1 MNWLNPYGLLLM
13 GIIMIPNILFA
24 VKQKDS
30 FQNFWQNKAVE
41 TIEQIG
47 RFGCFALMVFNIPHT
62 YKGFWFPAG
71 KTIYLIVNGC
81 LLIAYSVIWAIYF
94 RRNSLF
100 RALSLSILPSLIFL
114 FSGVMLL
121 SVPLLVASLIFA
133 PSHIL
138 LSFKNVKSTSPES
151 KMQ

>member
-1 MNWLNPYGLLLM
+1 MYWLNPYGLLM
-13 GIIMIPNILFA
+13 MVIIMIPNILFA
-24 VKQKDS
+24 VKQQDG
-30 FQNFWQNKAVE
+30 FQNLWQNKAVG
-41 TIEQIG
+41 IMEQIG
-47 RFGCFALMVFNIPHT
+47 RYACFALMVFNIPHT

-81 LLIAYSVIWAIYF
+81 LLIAYCVIWAICF

-100 RALSLSILPSLIFL
+100 RALSLSILPSMLFL

-121 SVPLLVASLIFA
+121 SVPLIIAALIFA
-133 PSHIL
+133 PCHIL
-138 LSFKNVKSTSPES
+138 LSFKNAKSISPES